1 MERLLPTAGR
11 GLAET
16 LTNSLHVFLHLL
28 FSSPVADNR
37 HPTSYS
43 SPLGL
48 RFCQPRKVKD
58 ANNILPFIWG
68 WGEEPSP
75 RMSGS
80 SLNPAQPRAPRG
92 NPPRPCWWSLLSPRD
107 PQRVNVPG
115 AQPRKIPVPAQ
126 AQDSCW
132 PHSLGM
138 QGGRGGGGAHCPP
151 LGIPDSVPTP
161 EEGVGVGAIGCGQKA
176 SETRPGQV
184 TGQLRRVCISLFL
197 AQ

>member
-1 MERLLPTAGR
+1 MQTTFYPFFGGGVTNLPR
-11 GLAET
+11 
-16 LTNSLHVFLHLL
+16 
-28 FSSPVADNR
+28 
-37 HPTSYS
+37 
-43 SPLGL
+43 
-48 RFCQPRKVKD
+48 
-58 ANNILPFIWG
+58 
-68 WGEEPSP
+68 

-80 SLNPAQPRAPRG
+80 SLNPVQSRALRG
-92 NPPRPCWWSLLSPRD
+92 NLPQPCWWSLLSPRD

-161 EEGVGVGAIGCGQKA
+161 EEAVGVGAIGCGQKA

>member
-1 MERLLPTAGR
+1 MLRSAASLRLTRGQVAGHLPALPPGSTAAALS
-11 GLAET
+11 LAYYKY
-16 LTNSLHVFLHLL
+16 LL
-28 FSSPVADNR
+28 FSLVADNR

-58 ANNILPFIWG
+58 ANNFLSFIWG

-92 NPPRPCWWSLLSPRD
+92 NLPRPCWWSLLSPRD

-176 SETRPGQV
+176 SADTRLGEV
-184 TGQLRRVCISLFL
+184 S
-197 AQ
+197 